1 MGSFI
6 AEAEP
11 SPLRRVN
18 AIKSV
23 LTNIGLIVS
32 GCIVF
37 AIGMNS
43 VMIPHQLYSGGLT
56 GIAILIKYHISS
68 LNIGLMYFLLNIPLL
83 VLGWFSISRR
93 FIFYSLFGIIF
104 FSIVADIA
112 YFPSP
117 LFSDMLLAAL
127 LSGVICGAGAGLIL
141 RSLGSAGGLDILAIY
156 LNKRFGFRTGTV
168 LFIFNSF
175 ILLTGAWLLDLEK
188 ALYSVIYM
196 FVCSRVINL
205 VVKGFSDRKSIMII
219 SDVAEDIAAQLLQ
232 HNNRGVTFLEGEGAY
247 FHQKKKVILTIT
259 NLTDLPR
266 MKELVLKCDPKAF
279 VVINDT
285 VEVIGARFGAPR
297 VY

>member
-247 FHQKKKVILTIT
+247 FHQKKKVILTII

>member
-1 MGSFI
+1 MKKKPFNR
-6 AEAEP
+6 
-11 SPLRRVN
+11 LLN
-18 AIKSV
+18 KTSV
-23 LTNIGLIVS
+23 LKNIGLIVS
-32 GCIVF
+32 GCIIF